1 MRCAIQPRPIVL
13 LAWGYCGLFGADVID
28 RIAIAVANQVITES
42 QVDEEVRVT
51 AFLNREKP
59 DLSPAGKKTA
69 AGRLID
75 QALIKREMELS
86 RYPLPALNDADREW
100 KDVESRYESPAA
112 LDRALREYGI
122 TEPELKEHLLWQL
135 TVLRFIDYRFRPGI
149 QIPDADIESYYQQ
162 QLLKWRQ
169 QGVQPIPSL
178 DDERSQIEE
187 ILTEQQID
195 ESLDHW
201 LADARKQAAVRYLD
215 ETLK

>member
-1 MRCAIQPRPIVL
+1 MRCAIQRHPIVW
-13 LAWGYCGLFGADVID
+13 LAWGYWGLLGADVID

-42 QVDEEVRVT
+42 QVDEDLRVT
-51 AFLNREKP
+51 AFLNRDKL
-59 DLSPAGKKTA
+59 DLSLASKKIA

-86 RYPLPALNDADREW
+86 RYPLPALNDADREL
-100 KDVESRYESPAA
+100 KDVESRYEGPAA
-112 LDRALREYGI
+112 LKKALREYGI

-149 QIPDADIESYYQQ
+149 QIPDTDIESYYQQ

-169 QGVQPIPSL
+169 QGVQPLPSL

-195 ESLDHW
+195 ENLDHW

-215 ETLK
+215 QSLK

>member
-1 MRCAIQPRPIVL
+1 MCFAVRPRQILWFVWGYFGL
-13 LAWGYCGLFGADVID
+13 LAGDVID
-28 RIAIAVANQVITES
+28 RIAITVSNQVITES
-42 QVDEEVRVT
+42 QVDEEVRLT
-51 AFLNREKP
+51 AFLNREKL
-59 DLSPAGKKTA
+59 DLSLPAKKAA

-86 RYPLPALNDADREW
+86 RYPLPSPSDADREL
-100 KDVESRYESPAA
+100 KDIESRYESPAA
-112 LDRALREYGI
+112 LERALRDYGI
-122 TEPELKEHLLWQL
+122 KEAELKEHLFWQL

-187 ILTEQQID
+187 ILTQQQVD

-201 LADARKQAAVRYLD
+201 LADARKQAAIRYLD
-215 ETLK
+215 ESLK